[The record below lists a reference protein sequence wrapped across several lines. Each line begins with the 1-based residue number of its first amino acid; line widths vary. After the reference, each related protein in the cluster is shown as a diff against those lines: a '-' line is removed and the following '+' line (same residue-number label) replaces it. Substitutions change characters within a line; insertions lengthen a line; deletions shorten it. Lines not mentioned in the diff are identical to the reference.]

1 MKKTIPTLSIFF
13 YVLAVVFLL
22 FACFHFIESYRT
34 VSAVLES
41 SQSTGIEFSDI
52 LGLYI
57 SQVGPY
63 VAYSSLLYGM
73 GYVIAKLNEPTTI
86 DSEEEIE
93 EASFVG
99 LEEDTLVEDVTEEA
113 KDDKEEEINNNDE
126 ESA

>member
-41 SQSTGIEFSDI
+41 SQTSGIDFSDI

-73 GYVIAKLNEPTTI
+73 GYVIAKLNESTI

-93 EASFVG
+93 EASFIG
-99 LEEDTLVEDVTEEA
+99 LEEETLVEDVTEEA
-113 KDDKEEEINNNDE
+113 KDDKEEETNNNDE